1 MHNFSGIQLAGEAFL
16 LILLLGFCYCPV
28 SPIFVSSMTQHHTIY
43 HLQFG
48 LLCLSSF
55 LFFASF
61 NMIIPELPAYL
72 DSLGGGEYIG
82 LIIALFTLTAGIS
95 RPFSGKLTDKVG
107 RIPVMIFGAV
117 VCFICGFLYPLAG
130 SVFLFLL
137 LRLFHGF
144 STGFKPTGTSAYV
157 ADVVPHT
164 RRGEAMG
171 VLGLCSSLG
180 MASGP
185 AIGST
190 LANTYSLDL
199 MFYASSAAAILS
211 IVILA
216 GMQETLE
223 NPDRFRLSHLKL
235 HRHELFEP
243 RVIAPCIVL
252 LLTAFSFG
260 IVLTITP
267 DLSDELGIE
276 NRGLFYTFF
285 TVASVAVRF
294 FAGKASDRFGRVQVL
309 KVSTIVL
316 TVSMFALGFS
326 QSVPFFLSSAVL
338 FGLAAGMNTPT
349 IFAWTIDLSDEK
361 HRGRGM
367 ATMYIALEAGI
378 GLGAFLSGWIYGNDP
393 SRFLYAY
400 GLGGML
406 AAVAFVYLF
415 FIPARQRLASA

>member
-1 MHNFSGIQLAGEAFL
+1 
-16 LILLLGFCYCPV
+16 
-28 SPIFVSSMTQHHTIY
+28 MTQYHTIY

-72 DSLGGGEYIG
+72 ESMGGGEYKG

-95 RPFSGKLTDKVG
+95 RPFSGKLTDKIG

-117 VCFICGFLYPLAG
+117 VCFVCGFLYPLAA
-130 SVFLFLL
+130 SVYLFLL
-137 LRLFHGF
+137 LRLIHGF

-157 ADVVPHT
+157 ADVVPT
-164 RRGEAMG
+164 TKRGEAMG

-185 AIGST
+185 ALGST
-190 LANTYSLDL
+190 LANMYSLDV
-199 MFYASSAAAILS
+199 MFYASSVAAILS
-211 IVILA
+211 VIILA
-216 GMQETLE
+216 GMRETLE
-223 NPDRFRLSHLKL
+223 QREHFRLNHLKL
-235 HRHELFEP
+235 NRDEIFEP
-243 RVIAPCIVL
+243 RVIAPSIVL
-252 LLTAFSFG
+252 MLTAFSFG

-267 DLSDELGIE
+267 DLSDELGIQ

-294 FAGKASDRFGRVQVL
+294 FAGKASDRFGRVLVL
-309 KVSTIVL
+309 KVSTTVL
-316 TVSMFALGFS
+316 TISMFALGFA
-326 QSVPFFLSSAVL
+326 QSVPFFLTAAVI

-361 HRGRGM
+361 YRGRGM
-367 ATMYIALEAGI
+367 ATMYIALEIGI
-378 GLGAFLSGWIYGNDP
+378 GLGAFLSGWIYANDA
-393 SRFLYAY
+393 SRFVYAY
-400 GLGGML
+400 GLGGIL
-406 AAVAFVYLF
+406 AAIAFVYLF
-415 FIPARQRLASA
+415 FIPARQQMAQA

>member
-1 MHNFSGIQLAGEAFL
+1 MKQ
-16 LILLLGFCYCPV
+16 Y
-28 SPIFVSSMTQHHTIY
+28 HTIY

-72 DSLGGGEYIG
+72 ESLGGGEYKG

-95 RPFSGKLTDKVG
+95 RPFSGKLTDKIG

-117 VCFICGFLYPLAG
+117 VCFFCGFLYTFANT
-130 SVFLFLL
+130 VFLFLL
-137 LRLFHGF
+137 IRFLHGF

-157 ADVVPHT
+157 ADVVPAT
-164 RRGEAMG
+164 KRGEAMG

-185 AIGST
+185 AIGSS
-190 LANTYSLDL
+190 LALYYSLDL
-199 MFYASSAAAILS
+199 MFYASSVVAILS
-211 IVILA
+211 IIILA
-216 GMQETLE
+216 GMQETLQE
-223 NPDRFRLSHLKL
+223 KEHFRFSHLKL
-235 HRHELFEP
+235 KKNEIFEP
-243 RVIAPCIVL
+243 RVIAPSIVL
-252 LLTAFSFG
+252 MLTTFSFG

-267 DLSDELGIE
+267 DLSDSLGIK

-285 TVASVAVRF
+285 TIASVAVRF
-294 FAGKASDRFGRVQVL
+294 FAGKASDRYGRVQVL

-316 TVSMFALGFS
+316 TISMFALAVAD
-326 QSVPFFLSSAVL
+326 SVALFLGSAIV

-349 IFAWTIDLSDEK
+349 AFAWTIDLSHDK

-367 ATMYIALEAGI
+367 ATMYIALEVGI
-378 GLGAFLSGWIYGNDP
+378 GLGALLSGWIYGNDP
-393 SRFLYAY
+393 GRFFYAY
-400 GLGGML
+400 GLGCVFSAL
-406 AAVAFVYLF
+406 AFVYLF
-415 FIPARQRLASA
+415 FIPANQRLAKA